1 MKDLSLHVL
10 DLAQNS
16 VSAGATR
23 VEIGVDDQP
32 EADTLSIAITDNGC
46 GMPPDMVRRVQDP
59 FVTSRTT
66 RKVGLG
72 IPLFKNGCES
82 CGGHF
87 SLTSTVGVGTTIAGT
102 YQRSHIDRPPLGDMA
117 GSMMVLI
124 MANPELDFIYR
135 HRKGEEEFLFD
146 LTEIR
151 AVLGD
156 DVPLTEPSIQQWM
169 SDCLTQGLN
178 TLYGGIF
185 P

>member
-1 MKDLSLHVL
+1 ML
-10 DLAQNS
+10 DLAQNA
-16 VSAGATR
+16 VTAGATHVR
-23 VEIGVDDQP
+23 ITVDDQP
-32 EADTLSIAITDNGC
+32 EADTLSISIADNGC
-46 GMPPDMVRRVQDP
+46 GMAPEMVRRVQDP

-82 CGGHF
+82 CGGSF
-87 SLTSTVGVGTTIAGT
+87 SLTSQVGVGTTISGT

-124 MANPELDFIYR
+124 MANPELNFTYL
-135 HRKGEEEFLFD
+135 HRLGKEEFLFD
-146 LTEIR
+146 LAEIR
-151 AVLGD
+151 TVLGE
-156 DVPLTEPSIQQWM
+156 DVPITEPSVQQWM
-169 SDCLTQGLN
+169 SDYLAQGLK